1 MRQSPAFF
9 SNARTGELMQTVV
22 MQTTAVHQNAMLL
35 IQTLAQRPLTIISI
49 LTVLFAQDWVFTSV
63 ALLIFPACVW
73 PIMRIGKSA
82 RAVGQNEVSGS
93 SDLMVVLQESFAG
106 SRLVKSY
113 AREEHQ
119 CELFEVTNA
128 NVVRNTLGW
137 TRLLELVGPIVESVA
152 SIGIGAGL
160 VYAWYRGLEAE
171 NFFLLVMAL
180 TQIYPPVKELSRVQM
195 LMQRA
200 GLAAELVFQLLE
212 KVPDILDAP
221 DAVDSGRARG
231 AVEFRDVTFS
241 YLESDGIKKEVPAVN
256 SINLK
261 LDPGKFYAFVGPSG
275 AGKSTLYSLILRFY
289 DPDKGSI
296 LLDGCDIR
304 KLTQTSLRG
313 NIGVVNQDTFLFHT
327 TILENIR
334 YGRLDASREEIIEAA
349 KKAHAHEFIEQIG
362 GGYDAV
368 VGEGGCKLSGGQKQ
382 RLSIARAILRNAP
395 ILLLDEAT
403 SALDT
408 ESEKI
413 IQDAIQVLSEGKTVV
428 AIAHRL
434 STILEADQIVV
445 MDHGYILDCGS
456 HSELLVRNPMYQ
468 KLYHLQFSADEKI
481 PEIA

>member
-1 MRQSPAFF
+1 
-9 SNARTGELMQTVV
+9 
-22 MQTTAVHQNAMLL
+22 
-35 IQTLAQRPLTIISI
+35 
-49 LTVLFAQDWVFTSV
+49 
-63 ALLIFPACVW
+63 
-73 PIMRIGKSA
+73 
-82 RAVGQNEVSGS
+82 
-93 SDLMVVLQESFAG
+93 
-106 SRLVKSY
+106 
-113 AREEHQ
+113 
-119 CELFEVTNA
+119 
-128 NVVRNTLGW
+128 
-137 TRLLELVGPIVESVA
+137 
-152 SIGIGAGL
+152 
-160 VYAWYRGLEAE
+160 
-171 NFFLLVMAL
+171 
-180 TQIYPPVKELSRVQM
+180 M